1 MKEQQRFN
9 KMSWADI
16 IDEMDDCDNDIIK
29 NLYNIIDIPV
39 TNESISWDM
48 ENIKKFSVEEEW
60 QNVNF

>member
-60 QNVNF
+60 QNGNF

>member
-39 TNESISWDM
+39 TNASISWDM

>member
-16 IDEMDDCDNDIIK
+16 IDEMDDCNNDIIK

-39 TNESISWDM
+39 TNETISWDM
-48 ENIKKFSVEEEW
+48 ENIKKFSEKEEW
-60 QNVNF
+60 QNGNF